1 RSLTT
6 ARAQWLERLPNYL
19 SSVCKLRIGS
29 YSFRSFYGSSEP
41 GTPPHHD
48 SIPSNPL
55 RPHMVASGRYYIP
68 ILPPVLNGF
77 AGGGPRY
84 AANPGLTPSFRRSLP
99 ETGCLSQGL
108 PYGKRFAWP
117 CPPKPLST
125 LCHANRGSGYA
136 GLINW

>member
-1 RSLTT
+1 MEAYPDSFSAASSEPKLLAYPAKGRSLTT

-55 RPHMVASGRYYIP
+55 RPQLVASGRYYSS
-68 ILPPVLNGF
+68 ILPPRRRVPFIIGICVIGIALF
-77 AGGGPRY
+77 A
-84 AANPGLTPSFRRSLP
+84 A
-99 ETGCLSQGL
+99 
-108 PYGKRFAWP
+108 
-117 CPPKPLST
+117 
-125 LCHANRGSGYA
+125 
-136 GLINW
+136 